1 MKFIYQKKFALT
13 EEKCK
18 SIIDYFDSHEDKH
31 RSGKQL
37 GYGVNKVSTD
47 IGRTST
53 RQSGAKIA

>member
-18 SIIDYFDSHEDKH
+18 SIIDYFDSHEDNH

-37 GYGVNKVSTD
+37 GIWGK
-47 IGRTST
+47 
-53 RQSGAKIA
+53 